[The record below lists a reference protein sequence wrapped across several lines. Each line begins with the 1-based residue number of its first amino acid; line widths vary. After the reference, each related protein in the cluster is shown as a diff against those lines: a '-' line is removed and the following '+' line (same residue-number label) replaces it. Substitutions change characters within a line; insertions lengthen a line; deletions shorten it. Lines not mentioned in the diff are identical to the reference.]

1 LARQEQDSKC
11 ALRFL
16 SGGYVALSDA
26 LEIVS
31 LSDPGMVRDNNED
44 SVASLPEA
52 GLVVLAD
59 GMGGYNAG
67 EVASAMA
74 TSTITAGIAQAWT
87 ADALKGLD
95 RDAAKALSQTVL
107 QEQAK
112 KANLAIYNAAQNDAQ
127 CADMGTTLVT
137 CLFYDNFVTVAHMG
151 DSRLYRLRDDVL
163 EKITRDHSWLQEQ
176 IDTGMISAEEAHLS
190 NNKNLLTR
198 AVGIYPDD
206 EAEIHTYDVVEDD
219 IFLLCSDGLFAM
231 IDHEELQMSLTT
243 LKANLDLA
251 AQMLIQAANDAGGSD
266 NVSVILVRIAKNF
279 AAGSGT

>member
-1 LARQEQDSKC
+1 
-11 ALRFL
+11 
-16 SGGYVALSDA
+16 VAPSDA
-26 LEIVS
+26 LQIVC

-74 TSTITAGIAQAWT
+74 TSAITSGVAQCWT
-87 ADALKGLD
+87 AEARKGLS
-95 RDAAKALSQTVL
+95 RDQAVAQSQSIL
-107 QEQAK
+107 QEQIA
-112 KANLAIYNAAQNDAQ
+112 KANSDIYQAAQNDPQ
-127 CADMGTTLVT
+127 CADMGTTVVA
-137 CLFYDNFVTVAHMG
+137 CLFHDDFVTVAHMG
-151 DSRLYRLRDDVL
+151 DSRLYRLRNEVL

-176 IDTGMISAEEAHLS
+176 IDTGMISEEEAHLS

-198 AVGIYPDD
+198 AVGIYPD
-206 EAEIHTYDVVEDD
+206 EQAEIHTCDVAEDD
-219 IFLLCSDGLFAM
+219 IYMLCSDGLYNM
-231 IDHEELQMSLTT
+231 ISHEDLQMTLTT
-243 LKANLDLA
+243 LKANLELA

-266 NVSVILVRIAKNF
+266 NVSVILVHVTNGS

>member
-1 LARQEQDSKC
+1 
-11 ALRFL
+11 
-16 SGGYVALSDA
+16 VALSDA
-26 LEIVS
+26 LEIVG

-44 SVASLPEA
+44 SIATRIEV

-74 TSTITAGIAQAWT
+74 TSTIDTGIAQSWIA
-87 ADALKGLD
+87 AALKGLD
-95 RDAAKALSQTVL
+95 RDAAKTLSQSVL
-107 QEQAK
+107 QEQVK
-112 KANLAIYNAAQNDAQ
+112 KANLAIYTAAQNDPQ
-127 CADMGTTLVT
+127 CVDMGTTVVA

-163 EKITRDHSWLQEQ
+163 EKVTRDHSWLQEQ
-176 IDTGMISAEEAHLS
+176 IDTGMISPEEAHLS

-198 AVGIYPDD
+198 AVGIYPDE
-206 EAEIHTYDVVEDD
+206 EAEIHSYDVAEED

-231 IDHEELQMSLTT
+231 IEHEELQMTLVT

-251 AQMLIQAANDAGGSD
+251 AQLLIQAANDAGGHD
-266 NVSVILVRIAKNF
+266 NVSVILVHVAKNF
-279 AAGSGT
+279 GAAS

>member
-1 LARQEQDSKC
+1 
-11 ALRFL
+11 
-16 SGGYVALSDA
+16 VALSDA

-44 SVASLPEA
+44 SIATLPEA

-74 TSTITAGIAQAWT
+74 TSAVIAGVAQSWT
-87 ADALKGLD
+87 AAALKGLD
-95 RDAAKALSQTVL
+95 RDAAKALSQSTL
-107 QEQAK
+107 QEQIK

-127 CADMGTTLVT
+127 CADMGTTLVA
-137 CLFYDNFVTVAHMG
+137 CLFYDDFVTVAHVG

-163 EKITRDHSWLQEQ
+163 EKVTRDHSWLQEQ
-176 IDTGMISAEEAHLS
+176 IDSGMLSAEEAHLS

-198 AVGIYPDD
+198 AVGIYPDED
-206 EAEIHTYDVVEDD
+206 AEIHTYDVVEED
-219 IFLLCSDGLFAM
+219 IFLLCSDGLFGM
-231 IDHEELQMSLTT
+231 IDHEGLQMTLTT

-251 AQMLIQAANDAGGSD
+251 VQLLIQAANDAGGSD
-266 NVSVILVRIAKNF
+266 NVSVILVRIAKGF
-279 AAGSGT
+279 AAGSGN

>member
-1 LARQEQDSKC
+1 
-11 ALRFL
+11 LRFL

-67 EVASAMA
+67 EVASALA
-74 TSTITAGIAQAWT
+74 TSNITAGIAKVWT
-87 ADALKGLD
+87 AAALKGLD
-95 RDAAKALSQTVL
+95 RNAAKALAQSVL
-107 QEQAK
+107 QDQAK
-112 KANLAIYNAAQNDAQ
+112 HANLAIYTAAQNDAQ

-151 DSRLYRLRDDVL
+151 DSRLYRLRNEVL
-163 EKITRDHSWLQEQ
+163 EQITRDHSWLQEQ
-176 IDTGMISAEEAHLS
+176 IDTGMLSVEEAHLS

-198 AVGIYPDD
+198 AMGIYPDE
-206 EAEIHTYDVVEDD
+206 EAEIHTYDVVEND
-219 IFLLCSDGLFAM
+219 IFLLCSDGLFGM
-231 IDHEELQMSLTT
+231 IEHEELQMSLVT
-243 LKANLDLA
+243 LAANLDLA
-251 AQMLIQAANDAGGSD
+251 AQMLIQAANDAGGQD
-266 NVSVILVRIAKNF
+266 NVSVILVRVTKSF
-279 AAGSGT
+279 AA

>member
-1 LARQEQDSKC
+1 
-11 ALRFL
+11 
-16 SGGYVALSDA
+16 VALSDA

-44 SVASLPEA
+44 SIATLPEA

-67 EVASAMA
+67 EVASALA
-74 TSTITAGIAQAWT
+74 TSTITAGIAQSWT
-87 ADALKGLD
+87 AAALKGLD
-95 RDAAKALSQTVL
+95 RDAAKALSQKAM

-112 KANLAIYNAAQNDAQ
+112 NANLAIYTAAQNDAQ
-127 CADMGTTLVT
+127 CADMGTTLVA

-151 DSRLYRLRDDVL
+151 DSRLYRLRNDVL

-176 IDTGMISAEEAHLS
+176 IDSGMISEEEAHLS

-198 AVGIYPDD
+198 AVGIYPDE

-231 IDHEELQMSLTT
+231 IEHEELQMTLTT
-243 LKANLDLA
+243 LKANLELA
-251 AQMLIQAANDAGGSD
+251 AQLLIQAANDAGGQD
-266 NVSVILVRIAKNF
+266 NVSVILVRVTKSF
-279 AAGSGT
+279 AAGTVI

>member
-1 LARQEQDSKC
+1 M
-11 ALRFL
+11 
-16 SGGYVALSDA
+16 ALSDA
-26 LEIVS
+26 LEIVC

-74 TSTITAGIAQAWT
+74 TSGITSGIAQAWNP
-87 ADALKGLD
+87 AALKGLD
-95 RDAAKALSQTVL
+95 RTTAIAQLQTALL
-107 QEQAK
+107 EQVK
-112 KANLAIYNAAQNDAQ
+112 KANLAIYQAAQNDAQ
-127 CADMGTTLVT
+127 CADMGTTVVA
-137 CLFYDNFVTVAHMG
+137 CLFHDDFVTVAHMG
-151 DSRLYRLRDDVL
+151 DSRLYRLRNETL

-176 IDTGMISAEEAHLS
+176 IDTGMISEEEAHLS

-219 IFLLCSDGLFAM
+219 IYMLCSDGLYNM
-231 IDHEELQMSLTT
+231 ISHEELQMTLTT
-243 LKANLDLA
+243 LKANLELA

-266 NVSVILVRIAKNF
+266 NVSVILVHVTNGS
-279 AAGSGT
+279 AAGSGA